1 MLKELRKHRFVYI
14 VLIVGLFLGVV
25 LFLGSWP
32 DRSLQRLVS
41 IGIAVFY
48 ILWGILTHLK
58 DDHITRKVVL
68 EYLGVGA
75 LAGLLLVLITL

>member
-1 MLKELRKHRFVYI
+1 MLKELKKHKLVYLI
-14 VLIVGLFLGVV
+14 LIVGLILGVA

-32 DRSLQRLVS
+32 DRRLQRLVS

-58 DDHITRKVVL
+58 ENRITRRVVL
-68 EYLGVGA
+68 EYLGVGV

>member
-1 MLKELRKHRFVYI
+1 MLKELKKHKLVYLI
-14 VLIVGLFLGVV
+14 LIVGLILGVT

-32 DRSLQRLVS
+32 DRRLQRLVS

-58 DDHITRKVVL
+58 ENRITRRVVL
-68 EYLGVGA
+68 EYLGVGV